1 MPIYRLFAVLVGLA
15 GRPYALVAHYYWTCG
30 GCQISGDMLL
40 VTYGLLIAAP
50 FVLAGLGV
58 AAVITSVF
66 GLRRDL
72 RRSRRIGGVIGAVVL
87 LAGAGLLAKLLWWSA
102 NLERPPKLS
111 RITPIHDGLRNG
123 NLTVGDLRKFSQHAT
138 VTRPRP

>member
-1 MPIYRLFAVLVGLA
+1 MPIYRLFAVLLVLA
-15 GRPYALVAHYYWTCG
+15 ALPYALVVRYYWTCN

-50 FVLAGLGV
+50 FVLGGLGV
-58 AAVITSVF
+58 AAVITGAF

-102 NLERPPKLS
+102 NLERAPKLS
-111 RITPIHDGLRNG
+111 RITLIHDRLRNG
-123 NLTVGDLRKFSQHAT
+123 SLTVGHPRKFSARAKS
-138 VTRPRP
+138 TRPRP

>member
-1 MPIYRLFAVLVGLA
+1 MPIYRLFAVLVVIAAL
-15 GRPYALVAHYYWTCG
+15 PYALVVHYYWTCG

-40 VTYGLLIAAP
+40 VTYGLMLAAP

-58 AAVITSVF
+58 AAVITGFF

-72 RRSRRIGGVIGAVVL
+72 RRSPRIGGVIGAVVL
-87 LAGAGLLAKLLWWSA
+87 LAGASSLAKLLWWSA

-111 RITPIHDGLRNG
+111 HITPIQDGLKNG
-123 NLTVGDLRKFSQHAT
+123 SLTVGDLRKFSKRAKAT
-138 VTRPRP
+138 RSRP

>member
-1 MPIYRLFAVLVGLA
+1 MPIYRLFAVLLVLA
-15 GRPYALVAHYYWTCG
+15 ALPYALVVRYYWTCN

-50 FVLAGLGV
+50 FVL
-58 AAVITSVF
+58 
-66 GLRRDL
+66 
-72 RRSRRIGGVIGAVVL
+72 GGVIGAVVL

-111 RITPIHDGLRNG
+111 RITPIHDGLGNG
-123 NLTVGDLRKFSQHAT
+123 NLTVGHPRKFSERAKS
-138 VTRPRP
+138 TRPRP

>member
-1 MPIYRLFAVLVGLA
+1 MPINRLFAVLVGLA
-15 GRPYALVAHYYWTCG
+15 GLPYALVTHYYWTCG

-102 NLERPPKLS
+102 NLERTPKLS
-111 RITPIHDGLRNG
+111 RITPIHDGLWNG
-123 NLTVGDLRKFSQHAT
+123 SLTVGHLRKFSERTSAARA
-138 VTRPRP
+138 RP